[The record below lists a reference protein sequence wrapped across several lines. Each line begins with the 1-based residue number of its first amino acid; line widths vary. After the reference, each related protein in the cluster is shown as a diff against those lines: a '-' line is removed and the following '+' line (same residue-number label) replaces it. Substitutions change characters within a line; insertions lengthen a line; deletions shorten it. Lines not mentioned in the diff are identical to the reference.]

1 MHTLR
6 GKFPNMLDASLADS
20 SETHR
25 LDQSLTADVNTSIH
39 ISHWDLKN
47 GLVVILFFKLS
58 TDTFTHGVWWTKG
71 RRARA
76 HAQSVDVLR
85 TWI

>member
-58 TDTFTHGVWWTKG
+58 TGTFTHGVWWTKG
-71 RRARA
+71 RRASA